1 MTTGDDIMDVFLH
14 PGDLYFGDAETRMRT
29 ILGSCITITMWHPQ
43 RRIGG
48 MSHCLLPGSGRRA
61 SATDLDGKYVDEAL
75 DWLLHEARRNKTRP
89 QEYQF
94 KLFGG
99 SDMFAK
105 ASNSQAETI
114 GRQNAIRA
122 ISILEKL
129 KLNILTH
136 DIGGTVSRSLIF
148 EVGTGDVW
156 IRHGVKRQLLP
167 TLMEME
173 L

>member
-1 MTTGDDIMDVFLH
+1 MSSSDDIMDVFLH

-29 ILGSCITITMWHPQ
+29 ILGSCVTITMWHPQ

-61 SATDLDGKYVDEAL
+61 AVHELDGKYVDEAL
-75 DWLLHEARRNKTRP
+75 DWLLHEARRHKTRP
-89 QEYQF
+89 KEYQF

-105 ASNSQAETI
+105 ASKSQAETI
-114 GRQNAIRA
+114 GRQNAVRA
-122 ISILEKL
+122 ISIFEKL
-129 KLNILTH
+129 KLDILTH

-148 EVGTGDVW
+148 EVATGDVW

-167 TLMEME
+167 KLME
-173 L
+173 LNL